1 VGLHEQAVAGGKIPR
16 YETQR
21 LRKDGTAL
29 DVSISIIAQ
38 RDVSGRPAGATTI
51 MRAITEQA
59 QTERALAESD
69 ARYREI
75 LETTPDGVWRVGV
88 DERTDYVN
96 PRMAAMLGY
105 QPEEMVGHSIIEFMD
120 PEWLAVARDELE
132 ITRSDRRSRVVD
144 HCFARKDGTTCWTR
158 VSHAPLTDLS
168 GNHAGEIAIISD
180 ITAAKAQALELRG
193 AERFLAALTDSI
205 AEGVCAM
212 NREGRVTYMN
222 DAAEKL
228 LGWTQAELADR
239 SVHETIHYQHA
250 DGSPHLAADCQLM
263 DVLSSATTVRVDD
276 DTFTRRDGRRLPVAY
291 TASPIT
297 IDDRVHG
304 VVVVFADATVRRAVE
319 QRRAR
324 ERETINW
331 VGRIRDA
338 IDEQRLVL
346 YAQPIIDTSSRE
358 VVMHELLLRMLD
370 RDGAIIAPGRFL
382 PAAEQFGMIEDIDRW
397 VLQQAVGL
405 AARGLKVHFNI
416 SGKSLGSR
424 ELIHDLVRGLRETG
438 ADPSLLVCEITE
450 TALANDEAVAQA
462 FVDELSQLGCE
473 IALDDFGIGYGG
485 FAYLKRLPIT
495 VVKIDI
501 QFVLDLVQSSQNQHV
516 VKAIVN
522 LAQGFGRQ
530 TVAEGVED
538 LATLELLERY
548 GVDYAQGFSIGRP
561 APVTQLLQ
569 QAGSA

>member
-1 VGLHEQAVAGGKIPR
+1 
-16 YETQR
+16 
-21 LRKDGTAL
+21 
-29 DVSISIIAQ
+29 
-38 RDVSGRPAGATTI
+38 
-51 MRAITEQA
+51 
-59 QTERALAESD
+59 
-69 ARYREI
+69 
-75 LETTPDGVWRVGV
+75 
-88 DERTDYVN
+88 
-96 PRMAAMLGY
+96 
-105 QPEEMVGHSIIEFMD
+105 
-120 PEWLAVARDELE
+120 
-132 ITRSDRRSRVVD
+132 
-144 HCFARKDGTTCWTR
+144 
-158 VSHAPLTDLS
+158 
-168 GNHAGEIAIISD
+168 
-180 ITAAKAQALELRG
+180 
-193 AERFLAALTDSI
+193 
-205 AEGVCAM
+205 
-212 NREGRVTYMN
+212 
-222 DAAEKL
+222 
-228 LGWTQAELADR
+228 
-239 SVHETIHYQHA
+239 
-250 DGSPHLAADCQLM
+250 
-263 DVLSSATTVRVDD
+263 
-276 DTFTRRDGRRLPVAY
+276 
-291 TASPIT
+291 
-297 IDDRVHG
+297 
-304 VVVVFADATVRRAVE
+304 VVVFADATVRRAVE